1 MVGPVREEKSKIN
14 ISLVTLKHF
23 TGTRQTTSISKICAI
38 VSRAELL
45 TLENNLLRA
54 MLFLTAGI
62 KMNFFQMKLTCKS
75 IGLLLTLNIPYLEEG
90 SVIAGNNAR
99 R

>member
-1 MVGPVREEKSKIN
+1 M
-14 ISLVTLKHF
+14 F
-23 TGTRQTTSISKICAI
+23 
-38 VSRAELL
+38 
-45 TLENNLLRA
+45 
-54 MLFLTAGI
+54 FLTAGI
-62 KMNFFQMKLTCKS
+62 KMKIFQMKLTCKS